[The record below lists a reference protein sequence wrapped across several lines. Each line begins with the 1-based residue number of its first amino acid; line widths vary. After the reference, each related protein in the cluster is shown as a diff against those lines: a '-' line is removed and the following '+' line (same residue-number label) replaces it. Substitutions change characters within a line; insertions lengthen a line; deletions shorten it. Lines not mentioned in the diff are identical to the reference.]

1 MLRNPWCETGACLI
15 FIQKKKMQN
24 RYPFQSAGK
33 ISVLKRLIKLT
44 LKYSLIIR
52 IQLKGFIMAVLQTLR
67 CLSPYPLTS
76 PIPAPWLEY
85 FPQGSQ
91 SAFTSHI
98 CHGLTFPTSPLRI
111 FLPLMI
117 CSSFKICKHISLY
130 AYTKIK
136 IQELHVKENMEYSFQ
151 VWITSFDMMTSIHFV
166 ANSWFHFSLRLKKI
180 AFCICVIFF
189 SFIYW
194 WTSWPVHS
202 LASWQCCSSKQ
213 KPKHLMV
220 GSRELWVYAKDGSYP
235 SSYS

>member
-136 IQELHVKENMEYSFQ
+136 IQELHVKENMEYSFKYELLPSIWWLPSILLQ
-151 VWITSFDMMTSIHFV
+151 IHGFISLYGWRKLHSVSVLYSFHSSIGG
-166 ANSWFHFSLRLKKI
+166 
-180 AFCICVIFF
+180 
-189 SFIYW
+189 
-194 WTSWPVHS
+194 
-202 LASWQCCSSKQ
+202 
-213 KPKHLMV
+213 HL
-220 GSRELWVYAKDGSYP
+220 GQFTA
-235 SSYS
+235 